1 MNQVDTISAQR
12 NLSALVD
19 FSKFINS
26 SLDLKLILNN
36 LLLTCFGKFHTT
48 RGMIALIDENNELKI
63 KSYKGISNDIIKLFP
78 QINRADVECN
88 EKALSSFKEEFHL
101 QFCQLIKSSQGIL
114 GIIFLGEKLSKKEYS
129 QEDIEFIDLIINVAA
144 TAIENSIIFEKLKA
158 VNRNLD
164 SKVSMLSSLFELS
177 KEFSGVMEAQRVVKL
192 LIYSIIG
199 QLMIS
204 NYAVIECEQN
214 GMNILDSKY
223 PPPLLF
229 SILHSCNPTLFNLPL
244 RKDKLKEEH
253 QDLVSLGVELLIPMQ
268 IQQETKGLILLGKR
282 INNVEYSDSDIEYI
296 YSIGNLAMI
305 SIENARLFKETLE
318 KQKMEKDLEIAR
330 SIQKNLFPKSLPVL
344 KNFEIAAVNI
354 SSKQVGGDYYDVM
367 KLDDNNFLFAI
378 ADVSGKGV
386 PASLLM
392 ANLQAFLKIIA
403 KHGMELSDATGIIND
418 LVSDNT
424 MGENFI
430 TFFWGILNDEARKL
444 TYVNAGH
451 NPPLLIRDGNITKFT
466 KGGIILGILN
476 TLKPYIM
483 ETVELQSGD
492 TIILFTDGVTEAM
505 NRKMEEFTDE
515 RLEKLVTEICKMEAD
530 EILTAIR
537 NDVLKHTEG
546 AVQSDDITLMIIK
559 VK

>member
-1 MNQVDTISAQR
+1 MNLVDSGGAQR

-19 FSKFINS
+19 FGKFINS
-26 SLDLKLILNN
+26 SLDLKSILNN

-48 RGMIALIDENNELKI
+48 KGIIALFDNNNELKI
-63 KSYKGISNDIIKLFP
+63 KAFKGIPKDITKSFP
-78 QINRADVECN
+78 VIRRKNIECN
-88 EKALSSFKEEFHL
+88 DSMLQTFKDEYRFKY
-101 QFCQLIKSSQGIL
+101 CQQIKSSQGIL
-114 GIIFLGEKLSKKEYS
+114 GLIFLGEKLSKADYS
-129 QEDIEFIDLIINVAA
+129 RDDVEFIDLIINVAA

-164 SKVSMLSSLFELS
+164 SKVAMLSSLFELS
-177 KEFSGVMEAQRVVKL
+177 KEFSGVLETQRVVKL

-204 NYAVIECEQN
+204 SYAVIVCDQK

-223 PPPLLF
+223 PSPILFTLLQG
-229 SILHSCNPTLFNLPL
+229 CNPASINSPV
-244 RKDKLKEEH
+244 RKEKLMEEH
-253 QDLVSLGVELLIPMQ
+253 SDLVSLGVELLVPMQ
-268 IQQETKGLILLGKR
+268 IQSETKGLILLGKR
-282 INNVEYSDSDIEYI
+282 INNIDYTDSDVEYI
-296 YSIGNLAMI
+296 YSIASLAMI
-305 SIENARLFKETLE
+305 SIENARLFIETLE

-330 SIQKNLFPKSLPVL
+330 SIQKNLFPKSLPRL
-344 KNFEIAAVNI
+344 KNFEIAAVNV

-367 KLDDNNFLFAI
+367 KLDENNFLFAI

-403 KHGMELSDATGIIND
+403 KHGMELSEATGIIND

-430 TFFWGILNDEARKL
+430 TFFWGILNDEEKKL
-444 TYVNAGH
+444 TFVNAGH
-451 NPPLLIRDGNITKFT
+451 NPPLLLRDGNISKFS
-466 KGGIILGILN
+466 KGGIILGVMN
-476 TLKPYIM
+476 TLKPYVSD
-483 ETVELQSGD
+483 TVELKSGD

-505 NRKMEEFTDE
+505 NKKMEEYTDA
-515 RLEKLVTEICKMEAD
+515 RLENLALNIYRDKVED
-530 EILTAIR
+530 ILTSIR
-537 NDVLKHTEG
+537 NDVQKHTEG

-559 VK
+559 VN

>member
-1 MNQVDTISAQR
+1 MTLIDSLGAQR

-19 FSKFINS
+19 FGKFINS
-26 SLDLKLILNN
+26 SLDLKSILNN

-48 RGMIALIDENNELKI
+48 KGIIALFENNELKV
-63 KSYKGISNDIIKLFP
+63 KANKGISGEIIKQFP
-78 QINRADVECN
+78 SLKRSDVECN
-88 EKALSSFKEEFHL
+88 DAALVKYKQEYL
-101 QFCQLIKSSQGIL
+101 LNFCQQIKSSQGLL

-129 QEDIEFIDLIINVAA
+129 QEDVEFIDLIINVAA
-144 TAIENSIIFEKLKA
+144 TAIENSIIFEKLKTA
-158 VNRNLD
+158 NRSLD
-164 SKVSMLSSLFELS
+164 SKVTMLSSLFELS
-177 KEFSGVMEAQRVVKL
+177 KEFSGVLESQRLVKL

-199 QLMIS
+199 QLLIS
-204 NYAVIECEQN
+204 NYAVVVCEQN

-223 PPPLLF
+223 PQPVLF
-229 SILHSCNPTLFNLPL
+229 TILHSCNPSNFNTPL
-244 RKDKLKEEH
+244 RREKLREEYP
-253 QDLVSLGVELLIPMQ
+253 DLVSLGVELLVPMQ

-282 INNVEYSDSDIEYI
+282 INNIDYSESDIEFI
-296 YSIGNLAMI
+296 YSVGSLAMI

-330 SIQKNLFPKSLPVL
+330 SIQKNLFPKSLPKL
-344 KNFEIAAVNI
+344 KNFEISAVNI

-403 KHGMELSDATGIIND
+403 KQGMELSSATGIIND

-430 TFFWGILNDEARKL
+430 TFFWGILNDEMKKL
-444 TYVNAGH
+444 HYVNAGH
-451 NPPLLIRDGNITKFT
+451 NPPLLIREGKISKFT
-466 KGGIILGILN
+466 KGGMILGVLN
-476 TLKPYIM
+476 TMKPYLS
-483 ETVELQSGD
+483 ETVDLKSGD
-492 TIILFTDGVTEAM
+492 TIVLFTDGVTEAM
-505 NRKMEEFTDE
+505 NKKMEEYTDE
-515 RLEKLVTEICKMEAD
+515 RLEKLATEIYQKNPD
-530 EILTAIR
+530 EIITLIR
-537 NDVLKHTEG
+537 NDVRIHIEG
-546 AVQSDDITLMIIK
+546 AFQSDDITLMIIK

>member
-1 MNQVDTISAQR
+1 MNLVDTDGAQR

-19 FSKFINS
+19 FGKFINS
-26 SLDLKLILNN
+26 SLDLKSILNN

-48 RGMIALIDENNELKI
+48 KGIIALFDDKNELKI
-63 KSYKGISNDIIKLFP
+63 KAFKGISKDVIKLFP
-78 QINRADVECN
+78 VVKRKDIECN
-88 EKALSSFKEEFHL
+88 DSTLLPFREEYNFKY
-101 QFCQLIKSSQGIL
+101 CQHIKSSQGIL
-114 GIIFLGEKLSKKEYS
+114 GLIFLGEKLSKAEYS
-129 QEDIEFIDLIINVAA
+129 RDDIEFIDLIINVAA
-144 TAIENSIIFEKLKA
+144 TAIENSIIFEKLKV

-164 SKVSMLSSLFELS
+164 SKVTMLSSLFELS
-177 KEFSGVMEAQRVVKL
+177 KEFSGVLETQRVVKL

-204 NYAVIECEQN
+204 SYAVVVCDQK

-223 PPPLLF
+223 PLPLLF
-229 SILHSCNPTLFNLPL
+229 TVLQSFNSTLFNTPL
-244 RKDKLKEEH
+244 RKEKLMEEH
-253 QDLVSLGVELLIPMQ
+253 PDLVSLGVELLVPMQ
-268 IQQETKGLILLGKR
+268 IQRETKGLILLGKR
-282 INNVEYSDSDIEYI
+282 ITNTDYTDSDVEYI
-296 YSIGNLAMI
+296 YSIGSLAMI
-305 SIENARLFKETLE
+305 SIENARLFVETLE

-330 SIQKNLFPKSLPVL
+330 SIQKNLFPKSLPKL
-344 KNFEIAAVNI
+344 KNFEIAAINV

-367 KLDDNNFLFAI
+367 KLDENNFLFAI

-424 MGENFI
+424 MGESFI
-430 TFFWGILNDEARKL
+430 TFFWGILNDEEKKL
-444 TYVNAGH
+444 IYVNAGH
-451 NPPLLIRDGNITKFT
+451 NPPLLLREGNISKFN
-466 KGGIILGILN
+466 KGGIILGVMN
-476 TLKPYIM
+476 TFKPYVS
-483 ETVELQSGD
+483 ETVELKTGD

-505 NRKMEEFTDE
+505 NKKMDEYTDA
-515 RLEKLVTEICKMEAD
+515 RLENLASVIYKDKAE
-530 EILTAIR
+530 EILSAIR
-537 NDVLKHTEG
+537 SDVQKHTEG

>member
-1 MNQVDTISAQR
+1 MTLIDSQGAQR

-19 FSKFINS
+19 FGKFINS
-26 SLDLKLILNN
+26 SLDLKSILNN

-48 RGMIALIDENNELKI
+48 KGIVALFENNELKI
-63 KSYKGISNDIIKLFP
+63 KAYKGIPVETTKQFP
-78 QINRADVECN
+78 ALKRADVECN
-88 EKALSSFKEEFHL
+88 DESLAKFREECHL
-101 QFCQLIKSSQGIL
+101 NFCQQIRSSQGLL
-114 GIIFLGEKLSKKEYS
+114 GIIFLGEKLSRKEYS

-144 TAIENSIIFEKLKA
+144 TAIENSIIFEKLRMT
-158 VNRNLD
+158 NRILD
-164 SKVSMLSSLFELS
+164 SKVTMLSSLFELS
-177 KEFSGVMEAQRVVKL
+177 KEFSGVLESQRLVKL

-204 NYAVIECEQN
+204 SYAVVVCEQN

-223 PPPLLF
+223 PQPVLF
-229 SILHSCNPTLFNLPL
+229 TVLHSCNPSLFNKPL
-244 RKDKLKEEH
+244 RKEKLKEEYP
-253 QDLVSLGVELLIPMQ
+253 DLISLGVELLIPMQ

-282 INNVEYSDSDIEYI
+282 INNIDYSDSDIEFI
-296 YSIGNLAMI
+296 YSVGSLAMI
-305 SIENARLFKETLE
+305 SIENARLFKETIE

-330 SIQKNLFPKSLPVL
+330 SIQKNLFPKSLPKL
-344 KNFEIAAVNI
+344 KNFIISAINI

-367 KLDDNNFLFAI
+367 KLDKENCLFAI

-403 KHGMELSDATGIIND
+403 KQGMELSSATGIIND

-430 TFFWGILNDEARKL
+430 TFFWGILNDDTKIL
-444 TYVNAGH
+444 HYVNAGH
-451 NPPLLIRDGNITKFT
+451 NPPLLIREGKIVKFT
-466 KGGIILGILN
+466 KGGMVLGVLN
-476 TLKPYIM
+476 TSRPYIS
-483 ETVELQSGD
+483 ETVDLKTDD
-492 TIILFTDGVTEAM
+492 TIVLFTDGVTEAM
-505 NRKMEEFTDE
+505 NKRMEEYTDE
-515 RLEKLVTEICKMEAD
+515 RLENLVTKNYYKSPEEI
-530 EILTAIR
+530 ITLIR
-537 NDVLKHTEG
+537 NDVQKHTDG